1 MQLQLELCNMK
12 NIILIIGL
20 FLFSLSHVKAQ
31 TYFFGVS
38 FGSAQF
44 YHQINNKNY
53 TDLSFSLP
61 NIKLGKQINSKH
73 AVVLYLPG
81 TLYQYKESGRIRDRG
96 FEAILPSYQYQ
107 INSKLSFLVGFGL
120 GLDAPAFYDI
130 KNESE
135 RKFYFGTAATSSIAY
150 EFLKTKNFSLDLQTR
165 VQYGKVKM
173 ETQFHEGFAFNVLLG
188 INFKK
193 DVQHK

>member
-1 MQLQLELCNMK
+1 MLEQLELCCMK
-12 NIILIIGL
+12 NTILLITLILI
-20 FLFSLSHVKAQ
+20 SLTNLKAQ
-31 TYFFGVS
+31 SFIYGVS
-38 FGSAQF
+38 FGSAKF
-44 YHQINNKNY
+44 FHQNGSKKYNDF
-53 TDLSFSLP
+53 TFSLP

-81 TLYQYKESGRIRDRG
+81 TLYKYKESGRIRDRG

-107 INSKLSFLVGFGL
+107 INSKFSCLIGL
-120 GLDAPAFYDI
+120 GLGIDAPAFYDI

-150 EFLKTKNFSLDLQTR
+150 EILKSKNFSLDLQAR

-173 ETQFHEGFAFNVLLG
+173 ESLFHEGFALNILLG

-193 DVQHK
+193 DVQYK

>member
-1 MQLQLELCNMK
+1 MQVQFELCCMK
-12 NIILIIGL
+12 NKILII
-20 FLFSLSHVKAQ
+20 SLILISQTHLKAQ
-31 TYFFGVS
+31 SFIYGVS

-44 YHQINNKNY
+44 FHQNASKKYNDF
-53 TDLSFSLP
+53 TFSLP
-61 NIKLGKQINSKH
+61 NIKIGKQINSKH

-107 INSKLSFLVGFGL
+107 INSKFSCLIGLGL

-135 RKFYFGTAATSSIAY
+135 RKFYFGKAASTSLAY
-150 EFLKTKNFSLDLQTR
+150 EFLKTKNFSLDLQAR
-165 VQYGKVKM
+165 IQYGKIKM
-173 ETQFHEGFAFNVLLG
+173 ETQFHEGFAFNLLLG